1 MLITHYSA
9 QSDPEITRDLRDKL
23 KMISCL
29 SVIFFNT
36 VYLPFIENN
45 KAYYVIAGLAMAGYT
60 ATHFFI
66 E

>member
-1 MLITHYSA
+1 
-9 QSDPEITRDLRDKL
+9 
-23 KMISCL
+23 MISYL

-36 VYLPFIENN
+36 VYSPFIENN
-45 KAYYVIAGLAMAGYT
+45 KAYYVITGLAMTGYT